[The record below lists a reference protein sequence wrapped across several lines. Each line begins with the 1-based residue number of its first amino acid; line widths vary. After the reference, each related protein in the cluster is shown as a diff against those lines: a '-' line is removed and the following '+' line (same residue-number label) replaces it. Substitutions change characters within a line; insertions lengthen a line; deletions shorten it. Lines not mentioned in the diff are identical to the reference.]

1 MRRMLEADAA
11 DAPFFEFPNNVF
23 SEESDLSRPADE
35 PAFFRSRRRRNQ
47 REHSGA
53 IGRSNRNPPV
63 TGRKISLEGEGE
75 SKQISVEL

>member
-1 MRRMLEADAA
+1 MVEADAA

-23 SEESDLSRPADE
+23 GEESNLSGPADE
-35 PAFFRSRRRRNQ
+35 PAFFRSRRWSNQ

-63 TGRKISLEGEGE
+63 AGWKIPLEGQGE
-75 SKQISVEL
+75 PKQISVEM